1 MPSVFTLIL
10 NGDLPAHFVYRD
22 DVCAAFMSI
31 APLKPGHTLVVPVV
45 EVDHWLD
52 LDDESLAHLTQVSQ
66 RIARAIDAAFSPVK
80 VAMMVVGLEVPH
92 VHVHL
97 VPIESESDVN
107 FANAT
112 PASSDE
118 LAAAASLIR
127 SHLNE

>member
-31 APLKPGHTLVVPVV
+31 APLKPGHTLVVPIT

-52 LDDESLAHLTQVSQ
+52 LDAETLTHLSRVSQ
-66 RIARAIDAAFSPVK
+66 KIGKAIDAAFSPVK

-107 FANAT
+107 FGNAT
-112 PASSDE
+112 PAGSDE

-127 SHLNE
+127 THLTE

>member
-10 NGDLPAHFVYRD
+10 NGDLPGHFVYRD

-31 APLKPGHTLVVPVV
+31 APLKPGHTLVVPIA

-52 LDDESLAHLTQVSQ
+52 LDADTLAHVTQVSQ
-66 RIARAIDAAFSPVK
+66 KIARAIDAAFSPVK

-97 VPIESESDVN
+97 VPIESESDVD

-112 PASSDE
+112 PATSEE
-118 LAAAASLIR
+118 LAATASLIC

>member
-10 NGDLPAHFVYRD
+10 NGDLPGHFVYRD

-31 APLKPGHTLVVPVV
+31 APLKPGHTLVVPIA

-52 LDDESLAHLTQVSQ
+52 LDADTLAHVTQVSQ
-66 RIARAIDAAFSPVK
+66 KIGKAIDAAFSPVK
-80 VAMMVVGLEVPH
+80 IAMMVVGLEVPH

-97 VPIESESDVN
+97 VPIESESDVD

-112 PASSDE
+112 PATSEE
-118 LAAAASLIR
+118 LEAAASLIR

>member
-10 NGDLPAHFVYRD
+10 KGDLPGHFVYRD
-22 DVCAAFMSI
+22 DACAAFMSI
-31 APLKPGHTLVVPVV
+31 APLKPGHTLVVPVT
-45 EVDHWLD
+45 EVDHWPD
-52 LDDESLAHLTQVSQ
+52 LDEKTLTHLTRISQ
-66 RIARAIDAAFSPVK
+66 KIARAIDAAFSPVK

-112 PASSDE
+112 PATSEE